1 MGSTPNESTSE
12 PYQLC
17 LRSTGSVHYLTGSSV
32 KSLGLALTC
41 FSDVRRSDID
51 ESVSLQWASGEIGR
65 HASLRC

>member
-12 PYQLC
+12 PYKLC
-17 LRSTGSVHYLTGSSV
+17 SRSIGSAHYLTESSV

-51 ESVSLQWASGEIGR
+51 ESVSLQYGQVVKMVNT
-65 HASLRC
+65 LV